1 MLEDKA
7 EDVDVSVY
15 DYVQY
20 TFFCGISIPYVYPK
34 SDGSYQDLDLL
45 LDGLGMNNIIE
56 ILLGFHISCPIR
68 KIRKLD
74 DLLLKKLNG
83 IGTRHNCGE

>member
-20 TFFCGISIPYVYPK
+20 TFFCGILIPYVYPK
-34 SDGSYQDLDLL
+34 SDGSDQDIDLL
-45 LDGLGMNNIIE
+45 LDGLGMNNTLRSSSDSIYLVPSGKYE
-56 ILLGFHISCPIR
+56 NLMTFYSR
-68 KIRKLD
+68 
-74 DLLLKKLNG
+74 N
-83 IGTRHNCGE
+83 